1 MRISPAAQG
10 VRKFTRTPIEQWS
23 SRAAQM
29 RGDGMKQLAGKVA
42 IVTGG
47 AQGLGAA
54 FARALAQAGAVVA
67 IGDVTDA
74 SGIVADIVA
83 DGGEARAVTLDV
95 ADPVSIGAAIGHVN
109 ERFGRLDILV
119 NNAGIAAALTAKDF
133 MEISE
138 EEWDRILRVN
148 LRGVFSCMKAAVPL
162 MRASG
167 GGAIVNIASA
177 TALKGAPGYM
187 HYVASKG
194 AVLSITRAAA
204 RELGG
209 DKIRVNAIAPGFIMT
224 EAVRD
229 HPSYRG
235 AVLDAIMATRA
246 LKREAVAQDVVGTMM
261 YLASPQSSFVTGQTV
276 VVDGGT
282 VML

>member
-1 MRISPAAQG
+1 
-10 VRKFTRTPIEQWS
+10 
-23 SRAAQM
+23 
-29 RGDGMKQLAGKVA
+29 MKQLAGKVA

-54 FARALAQAGAVVA
+54 FARALAQAGAAVA
-67 IGDVTDA
+67 IGDVADA
-74 SGIVADIVA
+74 SGIAAEIVA
-83 DGGEARAVTLDV
+83 AGGEARAVTLDV
-95 ADPVSIGAAIGHVN
+95 ADPTSIGAAVDHVN
-109 ERFGRLDILV
+109 ESFGRLDILV
-119 NNAGIAAALTAKDF
+119 NNAGIAAALTAKEF
-133 MEISE
+133 LEITE

-162 MRASG
+162 MRTSG

-209 DKIRVNAIAPGFIMT
+209 DRIRVNAIAPGFIMT

-261 YLASPQSSFVTGQTV
+261 YLASPQSAFVTGQTV